1 MASNSLLS
9 SWKEIATYLNRGV
22 RTVQRWEK
30 IGLPVRRV
38 HNGPRAPVVALADDL
53 DRWIRATRMN
63 GTQNPRDAK
72 RLIIHEALLDSVQ
85 QSRTLRSKGASLRQS
100 EHEALT
106 RLLDNLASLQ
116 KSCGVFLEVA
126 ATKRSE
132 NGVSLD
138 RKSA

>member
-38 HNGPRAPVVALADDL
+38 HDGPRAPVVALADDL

-85 QSRTLRSKGASLRQS
+85 QSRTLRSKSASLRHS

-116 KSCGVFLEVA
+116 KSCGVYLEVA

-132 NGVSLD
+132 TAVSLN

>member
-38 HNGPRAPVVALADDL
+38 HDGPRAPVVALADDL

-72 RLIIHEALLDSVQ
+72 RLIIHEALLDSAQ
-85 QSRTLRSKGASLRQS
+85 QSRTLRSKSASLRQS
-100 EHEALT
+100 EHEALA
-106 RLLDNLASLQ
+106 RLLDNLASLR

-126 ATKRSE
+126 AAKRSDT
-132 NGVSLD
+132 GVSLD